1 MDPPLSIPNREVKRT
16 YADGTDRPVGRVGS
30 RRSSD
35 PRTKQFAR
43 GSFFVP
49 FRPGAQRRCAAP
61 PGSRPPRLFP
71 SAPRV
76 ICAAAFSLRDGERA
90 GPCRQEN
97 GVPVPAFP
105 VRQACARRGAPF
117 AAPSS
122 QRRGYLLSQLVGEQA
137 TFLFLADRPPRC
149 PGVNGVISARGPFT
163 PEVRRRPICGN
174 GVALEITPFTPQ
186 VILWPSAAFLRARS
200 EQIRARSSR
209 TRGTL
214 PIGTPC
220 MAEMRARSHP

>member
-1 MDPPLSIPNREVKRT
+1 MIGRRCNAGNGISRPVLIARNLSVKPFLCSPSVSQVIYCGGFSSVDPPLSIPNREVKRT

-76 ICAAAFSLRDGERA
+76 IFAAPFSLRAGERA

-105 VRQACARRGAPF
+105 VRQALARRGAPF
-117 AAPSS
+117 AAPGHPGGCQSFR
-122 QRRGYLLSQLVGEQA
+122 QGL
-137 TFLFLADRPPRC
+137 C
-149 PGVNGVISARGPFT
+149 P
-163 PEVRRRPICGN
+163 
-174 GVALEITPFTPQ
+174 
-186 VILWPSAAFLRARS
+186 
-200 EQIRARSSR
+200 
-209 TRGTL
+209 
-214 PIGTPC
+214 
-220 MAEMRARSHP
+220 